1 DLAEFLAAHKIH
13 VIASLPCYTAG
24 NVNKQR
30 GEGVFE
36 ASINGLR
43 KLNALGYGEK
53 EGESALR
60 LDLVYNP
67 LGPALPPPQ
76 AKLQADYR
84 ARLKADFGVRF
95 DRLLALT
102 NLPIGRFRG
111 DLRQQGKLDGYLD
124 LLDANFNPATVPGV
138 MCRTYLSVDHLGQLY
153 DCDFN
158 QMLGIPLG

>member
-1 DLAEFLAAHKIH
+1 SAGPWRTEIMTEPVADACIRFLDRVPSIHTLDITGGAPVMAPVFRKLAAAGHARGKHVIDRCNLTILGQLGHEDLAEFLAAHKIH

-60 LDLVYNP
+60 LDLVYN
-67 LGPALPPPQ
+67 
-76 AKLQADYR
+76 
-84 ARLKADFGVRF
+84 
-95 DRLLALT
+95 
-102 NLPIGRFRG
+102 
-111 DLRQQGKLDGYLD
+111 
-124 LLDANFNPATVPGV
+124 
-138 MCRTYLSVDHLGQLY
+138 
-153 DCDFN
+153 
-158 QMLGIPLG
+158 